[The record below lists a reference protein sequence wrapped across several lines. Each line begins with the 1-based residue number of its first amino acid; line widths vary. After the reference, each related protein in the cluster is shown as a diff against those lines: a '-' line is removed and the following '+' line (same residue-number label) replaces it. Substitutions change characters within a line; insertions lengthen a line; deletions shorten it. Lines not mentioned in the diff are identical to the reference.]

1 VNFFFSILSRERV
14 TKRREGTFALFYFL
28 FNSNIFAFLSE
39 DRENEPREMQQK
51 VKDIFFSTNRD
62 RARE

>member
-39 DRENEPREMQQK
+39 DREKEPREMQQK
-51 VKDIFFSTNRD
+51 VKDLFFSTNRD